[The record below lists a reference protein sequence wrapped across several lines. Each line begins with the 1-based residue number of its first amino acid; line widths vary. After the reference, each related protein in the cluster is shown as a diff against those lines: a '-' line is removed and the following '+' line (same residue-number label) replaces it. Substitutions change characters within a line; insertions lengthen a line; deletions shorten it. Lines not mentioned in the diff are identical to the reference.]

1 MKESHTYNQE
11 NLDDHINIKNIYP
24 CLLFLHTNLKTNKD
38 IPGEKTQL
46 KLQEYEVMQGQS
58 EAAKLA

>member
-1 MKESHTYNQE
+1 MKESHAYNQE
-11 NLDDHINIKNIYP
+11 NLDDHINIKDIYP

>member
-1 MKESHTYNQE
+1 MKESHAYNQE
-11 NLDDHINIKNIYP
+11 NLDYHINIKNIYP

-38 IPGEKTQL
+38 ILGEKTQL

>member
-1 MKESHTYNQE
+1 MKESHAYNQE

-38 IPGEKTQL
+38 ILGEKTQL
-46 KLQEYEVMQGQS
+46 KLQEYEVQS